1 MLAMANHPIAALMLN
16 EDGGKI
22 TPDIQGIDEAALPEG
37 EVLVRV
43 EYSSLNYKD
52 AMILGGIGRL
62 VKIYPHVPGIDL
74 AGVVE
79 QSESKRYRVGDPVV
93 LTGWRVGEAHWG
105 GYAQKARV
113 RSEWLIPL
121 PTGFTTK
128 QAMAIGT
135 AGFTAML
142 AVIGLETHGLS
153 PAPPVGGASET
164 TDILVTGASG
174 GVGSLAVAILAQL
187 GYRVFASTGRP
198 ELAEYLKSL
207 GAAEIIERQMLSE
220 VSNRPLES
228 ERWSGAIDTVSA
240 TTLARVIA
248 QLKCRASVAACGL
261 VGGAQLE
268 TSVIP
273 FLLRGVNLLG
283 IDSSMQPYDARIA
296 AWDRLVRDLH
306 TQKLDEATTV
316 IGLADLTEYAKRIL
330 DGQIRGRVVV
340 DVNA

>member
-1 MLAMANHPIAALMLN
+1 MPKNPIVAIILN
-16 EDGGKI
+16 ESDGKI
-22 TPDIQGIDEAALPEG
+22 THDIQEIEAATLPEG
-37 EVLVRV
+37 DVLIRI

-52 AMILGGIGRL
+52 AMILGGIGQL
-62 VKIYPHVPGIDL
+62 VRSYPHVPGIDL
-74 AGVVE
+74 AGVIE
-79 QSESKRYRVGDPVV
+79 HSDCAQYKVGDPVL
-93 LTGWRVGEAHWG
+93 LTGWRVGETHWG

-113 RSEWLIPL
+113 GSEWLVPL
-121 PTGFTTK
+121 PAGFTTK

-142 AVIGLETHGLS
+142 AVMGLEKHGLS
-153 PAPPVGGASET
+153 LASTAGDASEAI
-164 TDILVTGASG
+164 DVLVTGASG
-174 GVGSLAVAILAQL
+174 GVGSIAVAILSQL
-187 GYRVFASTGRP
+187 GYRVSASTGRP

-207 GAAEIIERQMLSE
+207 GASEIVDRHVLEES
-220 VSNRPLES
+220 SSRPLES
-228 ERWSGAIDTVSA
+228 ERWSGAIDTVGG

-248 QLKCRASVAACGL
+248 QLKYRASVAACGL
-261 VGGAQLE
+261 VGGAHLE

-283 IDSSMQPYDARIA
+283 IDSSMQPYDTRIA
-296 AWDRLVRDLH
+296 AWGRLVQDLH

-316 IGLADLTEYAKRIL
+316 IGLAELTDFAKQIL